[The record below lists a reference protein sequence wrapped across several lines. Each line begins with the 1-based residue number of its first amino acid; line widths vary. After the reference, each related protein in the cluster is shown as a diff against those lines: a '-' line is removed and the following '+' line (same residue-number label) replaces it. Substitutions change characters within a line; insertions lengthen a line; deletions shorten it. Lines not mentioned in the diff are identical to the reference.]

1 MSSPS
6 RRARCHAGLIV
17 LALAAA
23 CSDDSASPS
32 AFDSQAPDLYSVVKG
47 PMLITV
53 RENGELKAANETRIR
68 SLIEGQATLIFLE
81 KEGTVVKQG
90 QRLIELDVSDLREK
104 RATQGISV
112 ERSRA
117 SLVAAQQNLEILGK
131 ELTAAAAEAKSK
143 LDIARIDL
151 EKFIGRAPSENMTE
165 AQQAERIS
173 NKELIE
179 RVREA
184 VKELGQYRELPEKI
198 RAVLLEKQVDPTHE
212 VAANLD
218 HEMGELGQQVLEQL
232 DEINI
237 AQQQLALDE
246 DKYNKS
252 IKLAAKDYITRLELE
267 QDRLKFESQKS
278 KVTLAWQKLD
288 ILISY
293 SLRKSIIDLGL
304 KLDNAA
310 LEFEKVVASNAAKKA
325 SQEADVYSKEKEHEL
340 ADERLKNFDTQID
353 NAIINAPTAGLVV
366 AAEVDDRSRDV
377 VQEGSQVRERQTLLV
392 LPDVTRMVAEVKI
405 QEADVDKV
413 RVGQLAVIQLE
424 AFPDQTFTG
433 RVTRVSPVADSGSRF
448 MSSTRKVYKTWVELD
463 TKNESGGLRPNM
475 TAGVEI
481 RVGTV
486 PDTIAVPVSAVRRV
500 DRTQYVWKATPNG
513 PTATKVKLGRSTTAQ
528 VEILDGLV
536 ESERIYLA
544 PPPGSTAP
552 KFAEEPSEVAAQ
564 DPTPALPADMNRR
577 VPAVDAAAG
586 EPGTAAPA
594 TAGGEITRES
604 FRAAVLQKHP
614 EFKELLEADG
624 MAAWRNQDVRDA
636 IENDPELAEMQ
647 TKMMEQMRA
656 RFGGEGRPR
665 GEGGGGRRM
674 RGEGGAPPGEGAP
687 RDGAG
692 RDGPPRDGTRRD
704 GPPRDGGR

>member
-17 LALAAA
+17 LALAAS
-23 CSDDSASPS
+23 CSDDSSSPS

-68 SLIEGQATLIFLE
+68 SMIEGQATLIFLE
-81 KEGTVVKQG
+81 KEGTVVKKD

-151 EKFIGRAPSENMTE
+151 EKFIGRAPGANMTE
-165 AQQAERIS
+165 AQQAERIT

-179 RVREA
+179 RVRTA
-184 VKELGQYRELPEKI
+184 VSSRPQYGELPDKI
-198 RAVLLEKQVDPTHE
+198 RAVLLEKQVDPTRE

-252 IKLAAKDYITRLELE
+252 IKLQSKDYITRLELE
-267 QDRLKFESQKS
+267 QDRLRFESQKS
-278 KVTLAWQKLD
+278 KVSLAWQKLD

-310 LEFEKVVASNAAKKA
+310 LEFEKVIASNAAKKA

-340 ADERLKNFDTQID
+340 ADERLKNFDTQIKG
-353 NAIINAPTAGLVV
+353 AIINAPTAGLVV

-424 AFPDQTFTG
+424 AFPDQTFAG

-500 DRTQYVWKATPNG
+500 DRTQYVWKATQKG
-513 PTATKVKLGRSTTAQ
+513 PTAAKVKLGRSTTAQ

-536 ESERIYLA
+536 EGERIYLA

-552 KFAEEPSEVAAQ
+552 KFPEEPSEVAAQ
-564 DPTPALPADMNRR
+564 DPTPQLPGDVNRG

-594 TAGGEITRES
+594 TVDGEITRES

-636 IENDPELAEMQ
+636 IANDPELAEMQ
-647 TKMMEQMRA
+647 TKMMEQMRS

-665 GEGGGGRRM
+665 GEGGAGGRRM

-687 RDGAG
+687 N

-704 GPPRDGGR
+704 GQPRDGGR